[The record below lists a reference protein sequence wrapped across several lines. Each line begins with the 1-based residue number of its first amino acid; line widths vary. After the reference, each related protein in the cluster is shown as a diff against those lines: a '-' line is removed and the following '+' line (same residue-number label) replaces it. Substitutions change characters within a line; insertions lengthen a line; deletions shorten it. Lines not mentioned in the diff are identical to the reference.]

1 MMGICRAGS
10 YRPRFGWRF
19 GRWEPALRWL
29 LFEDLMPRRKGA
41 KRRSSDG
48 AWLSG
53 NPPHPDPLP
62 QKLGRAWSG
71 VESRTSEFSGERG
84 PGIWLSTFAII
95 AVASVLFTWSSPVSA
110 QDAQT
115 EERLVIVVRGA
126 SGTDEYGELFDSW
139 ANRWVKAAKQGGG
152 NLIAVGARNASASGK
167 EDSGKSIGDFDLLK
181 STIDKWAHRKQQTGE
196 LWIVLIGH
204 GTFDGRTARFNL
216 QGRDVSAKEFE
227 GWLKPVKNSVAFIN
241 CASSSAPFMKRLAGP
256 GRVLVTAT
264 KSGSEQNFAR
274 FGEYMSLAI
283 GNVKFDLDKDGQT
296 SLFEAFLAASRRTEE
311 FYETEGRLATEHALL
326 DDNGDG
332 NGVRA
337 DWFRGVRVVKK
348 AASGAGVDWQK
359 AHQMHLV
366 PSEVEKKLPVEVRRE
381 RDRIEMQVISLRDRK
396 SDFEKEDEYYAQL
409 EDLLLSLAK
418 IYEPVSAAATGGKSA
433 R

>member
-1 MMGICRAGS
+1 MMDCRRAGS
-10 YRPRFGWRF
+10 YRPQTVCF
-19 GRWEPALRWL
+19 GRWEPALLVAFL
-29 LFEDLMPRRKGA
+29 L
-41 KRRSSDG
+41 
-48 AWLSG
+48 
-53 NPPHPDPLP
+53 
-62 QKLGRAWSG
+62 
-71 VESRTSEFSGERG
+71 
-84 PGIWLSTFAII
+84 GIGS
-95 AVASVLFTWSSPVSA
+95 VSA
-110 QDAQT
+110 QDAQPD
-115 EERLVIVVRGA
+115 ERLVIVVRGA

-139 ANRWVKAAKQGGG
+139 ASRWAKASRDGGG
-152 NLIAVGARNASASGK
+152 KLVAIGARNAAAGSDEKLRS
-167 EDSGKSIGDFDLLK
+167 DFDRLK
-181 STIDKWAHRKQQTGE
+181 STLDKWAGREQQTGE
-196 LWIVLIGH
+196 LWVVLIGH
-204 GTFDGRTARFNL
+204 GTFDGREAKFNL
-216 QGRDVSAKEFE
+216 QGPDVSAKQFE
-227 GWLKPVKNSVAFIN
+227 DWLKPVKTPVAFIN

-348 AASGAGVDWQK
+348 SETGASVDWQR

-366 PSEVEKKLPVEVRRE
+366 RSEAEKNLPVLVRRE
-381 RDRIEMQVISLRDRK
+381 RDRIELQVISLRDRK
-396 SDFEKEDEYYAQL
+396 PEFENEDEYYAQL
-409 EDLLLSLAK
+409 ESLLVELAR
-418 IYEPVSAAATGGKSA
+418 IYEPVKADNSVSE
-433 R
+433 

>member
-1 MMGICRAGS
+1 MIGICRAGS
-10 YRPRFGWRF
+10 CRSRIGWRF
-19 GRWEPALRWL
+19 GRWEPALFAL
-29 LFEDLMPRRKGA
+29 ACLFGHGQAD
-41 KRRSSDG
+41 
-48 AWLSG
+48 
-53 NPPHPDPLP
+53 
-62 QKLGRAWSG
+62 
-71 VESRTSEFSGERG
+71 
-84 PGIWLSTFAII
+84 
-95 AVASVLFTWSSPVSA
+95 A
-110 QDAQT
+110 QDPQT
-115 EERLVIVVRGA
+115 NERLVIVVRGA
-126 SGTDEYGELFDSW
+126 SGTDEYGDLFDSW
-139 ANRWVKAAKQGGG
+139 ASRWAKAAKQGGG
-152 NLIAVGARNASASGK
+152 TLISVGARNAAANAEGDPGK
-167 EDSGKSIGDFDLLK
+167 PTSDFELLK
-181 STIDKWAHRKQQTGE
+181 STIGTWTQREQPAGE
-196 LWIVLIGH
+196 MWIVLIGH

-216 QGRDVSAKEFE
+216 QGKDVSAKEIE
-227 GWLKPVKNSVAFIN
+227 DWLKPVKTPVAFIN

-296 SLFEAFLAASRRTEE
+296 SLFEAFLAASRRTDE

-366 PSEVEKKLPVEVRRE
+366 RSNAEKNLPVEVRRE
-381 RDRIEMQVISLRDRK
+381 RDRIEVSVLSLRDRK
-396 SDFEKEDEYYAQL
+396 DTFENEDEYYAQL
-409 EDLLLSLAK
+409 EALLISLAK
-418 IYEPVSAAATGGKSA
+418 IYEPADAAATGGTSA

>member
-1 MMGICRAGS
+1 MMKCRRAGS
-10 YRPRFGWRF
+10 YRLKSEWFL
-19 GRWEPALRWL
+19 GRWEPALL
-29 LFEDLMPRRKGA
+29 MLGCLFAQGQVGA
-41 KRRSSDG
+41 QE
-48 AWLSG
+48 
-53 NPPHPDPLP
+53 P
-62 QKLGRAWSG
+62 QA
-71 VESRTSEFSGERG
+71 
-84 PGIWLSTFAII
+84 
-95 AVASVLFTWSSPVSA
+95 
-110 QDAQT
+110 

-139 ANRWVKAAKQGGG
+139 ANRWTKAAEQGGG
-152 NLIAVGARNASASGK
+152 RLVAVGAANAKA
-167 EDSGKSIGDFDLLK
+167 ETQNDAATDFDLLK
-181 STIDKWAHRKQQTGE
+181 STIDRWAQREQQTGE
-196 LWIVLIGH
+196 LWVVLIGH

-216 QGRDVSAKEFE
+216 QGNDVSAKEME
-227 GWLKPVKNSVAFIN
+227 DWLRPVKTPVAFIN
-241 CASSSAPFMKRLAGP
+241 CASSSAPFMKQLAGP

-283 GNVKFDLDKDGQT
+283 GDVKFDLDKDGQT

-348 AASGAGVDWQK
+348 AADGAGVDWQK
-359 AHQMHLV
+359 AHKMHLV
-366 PSEVEKKLPVEVRRE
+366 RSDAEKDLPVEVRRE
-381 RDRIEMQVISLRDRK
+381 RDRIEVQVISLRDRK
-396 SDFEKEDEYYAQL
+396 SEFENEDEYYAQL
-409 EDLLLSLAK
+409 EMLLVALAT
-418 IYEPVSAAATGGKSA
+418 IYEPVTAEEPAA

>member
-1 MMGICRAGS
+1 MTDRRSG
-10 YRPRFGWRF
+10 
-19 GRWEPALRWL
+19 
-29 LFEDLMPRRKGA
+29 DLTRRREGA
-41 KRRSSDG
+41 K
-48 AWLSG
+48 A
-53 NPPHPDPLP
+53 
-62 QKLGRAWSG
+62 SG
-71 VESRTSEFSGERG
+71 VEAAPSPCAFYSRRQSSLGEGAQFSGNSPLARALTVVLAFL
-84 PGIWLSTFAII
+84 LSVNGF
-95 AVASVLFTWSSPVSA
+95 VLA

-139 ANRWVKAAKQGGG
+139 ANRWAKAARQGGG
-152 NLIAVGARNASASGK
+152 KFLALGARNKQTDSASDAEK
-167 EDSGKSIGDFDLLK
+167 RISDFDLLK
-181 STIDKWAHRKQQTGE
+181 STLDKWAHREQQIGE
-196 LWIVLIGH
+196 LWVVLIGH
-204 GTFDGRTARFNL
+204 GTFDGREAKFNL
-216 QGRDVSAKEFE
+216 QGPDISAKQFE
-227 GWLKPVKNSVAFIN
+227 GWLKPVKTPVAFIN

-274 FGEYMSLAI
+274 FGEYLSLAI

-311 FYETEGRLATEHALL
+311 FYEIEGRLATEHALL

-348 AASGAGVDWQK
+348 AASGAGVDWQR

-366 PSEVEKKLPVEVRRE
+366 RSDAEKNLPVQVRRE
-381 RDRIEMQVISLRDRK
+381 RDRIELQVITLRDRK
-396 SDFEKEDEYYAQL
+396 AEFENEDAYYSQL
-409 EDLLLSLAK
+409 ESLLVKLAR
-418 IYEPVSAAATGGKSA
+418 IYEPIKADGSASE
-433 R
+433 

>member
-1 MMGICRAGS
+1 M
-10 YRPRFGWRF
+10 
-19 GRWEPALRWL
+19 
-29 LFEDLMPRRKGA
+29 
-41 KRRSSDG
+41 
-48 AWLSG
+48 
-53 NPPHPDPLP
+53 
-62 QKLGRAWSG
+62 
-71 VESRTSEFSGERG
+71 ESRTSEFSGERG
-84 PGIWLSTFAII
+84 PARRLLALII
-95 AVASVLFTWSSPVSA
+95 VALASVFLTWSSQVVA
-110 QDAQT
+110 QEPEN

-139 ANRWVKAAKQGGG
+139 ANRWAKAARQGGG
-152 NLIAVGARNASASGK
+152 TLVAVGSQNAQVDAAGEAEK
-167 EDSGKSIGDFDLLK
+167 RINDFDLLQ
-181 STIDKWAHRKQQTGE
+181 STVAKWAQRN
-196 LWIVLIGH
+196 VLIGH

-216 QGRDVSAKEFE
+216 QGQDVSAKQFE
-227 GWLKPVKNSVAFIN
+227 DWLKPVKTPVAFIN
-241 CASSSAPFMKRLAGP
+241 CASSSAPFMKRLAEP

-274 FGEYMSLAI
+274 FGEFMSLAI
-283 GNVKFDLDKDGQT
+283 GDVKFDLDKDGQT
-296 SLFEAFLAASRRTEE
+296 SLFEAFLAASRRTDE

-366 PSEVEKKLPVEVRRE
+366 RSDAEKNLPVEVRRE
-381 RDRIEMQVISLRDRK
+381 RDRIELSVISLRDRK
-396 SDFEKEDEYYAQL
+396 SEFENEDEYYAQL
-409 EDLLLSLAK
+409 ETLLISLAN
-418 IYEPVSAAATGGKSA
+418 IYEPVTTNEASA